1 MHSLLRRRL
10 NLLFHSYQIQFQTFL
25 CRTLLFNNFSLY
37 LARTTSLSPLSILSL
52 FLSLYLCVV
61 LCFSP
66 CYDCAGCVRQFLFT
80 VLSICAALVTYFYL
94 CSHFAPGSTSTSLF
108 HLQFQFHFQ
117 SPCKFLHNPRAKFL
131 TEINSFLSLFYF
143 FLFFFSRVTFLFCI
157 W

>member
-1 MHSLLRRRL
+1 MHSLLRPRL

-37 LARTTSLSPLSILSL
+37 LARTTSLSSP
-52 FLSLYLCVV
+52 FLSPSLSVTLYLCVV

-94 CSHFAPGSTSTSLF
+94 CSHFAPSSTSTFLF

-143 FLFFFSRVTFLFCI
+143 FSRVTFLFCI
-157 W
+157 